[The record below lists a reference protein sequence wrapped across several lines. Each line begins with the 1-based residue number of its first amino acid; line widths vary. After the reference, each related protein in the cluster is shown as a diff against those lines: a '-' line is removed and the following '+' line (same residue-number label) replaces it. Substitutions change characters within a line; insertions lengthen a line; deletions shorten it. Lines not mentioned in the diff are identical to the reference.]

1 MKKFFFSLTIA
12 LFLFVSSYAQVEDR
26 FGYLDDTQ
34 ISDYVKPL
42 VTTLGTAF
50 NSASYH
56 SASIPKLWGFGISF
70 NAMIILVPD
79 DQLTYTPKLPEN
91 YLESGETATIW
102 GDKGGAFAGPDG
114 FVVFPAGINKSSI
127 PIGYP
132 QISFSTMGTELLV
145 RYLPKIDLGETDIG
159 FWGVGIS
166 HSISQYIPL
175 VPVDFAVQVL
185 YNSFSMKDLVD
196 ASNIAFNVH
205 ASKSFGLFTGYAGL
219 QYESSSMDLS
229 YTYTDP
235 NSQNPVSQDFTVSID
250 GDNSF
255 RFTLGG
261 TLKLAVVALNF
272 DYSLGSQSVV
282 TSGLS
287 FEF

>member
-1 MKKFFFSLTIA
+1 MKKFFFSLIIA
-12 LFLFVSSYAQVEDR
+12 LFFFVSSYAQVEDR

-79 DQLTYTPKLPEN
+79 DQLTYTPKLPDN
-91 YLESGETATIW
+91 YIGGGETATIW
-102 GDKGGAFAGPDG
+102 GNKGGAFAGPEG

-159 FWGVGIS
+159 FWGAGIS

-175 VPVDFAVQVL
+175 VPVDFAVQIL

-229 YTYTDP
+229 YTYNDP
-235 NSQNPVSQDFTVSID
+235 NGTGPDQDFTVSID

-261 TLKLAVVALNF
+261 TLKLAVVSLNI
-272 DYSLGSQSVV
+272 DYSLGSQSVA
-282 TSGLS
+282 TGGLS

>member
-1 MKKFFFSLTIA
+1 MKKSLFTLTTV
-12 LFLFVSSYAQVEDR
+12 LFLTVISFAQVEDR

-34 ISDYVKPL
+34 ITEYVKPL

-56 SASIPKLWGFGISF
+56 SAGVSKLFGFGISF
-70 NAMIILVPD
+70 NAMYIFVPD
-79 DQLTYTPKLPEN
+79 DQLTYTPKLPDN
-91 YLESGETATIW
+91 YSESGETATIW
-102 GDKGGAFAGPDG
+102 GDKGGAFAGPGG

-132 QISFSTMGTELLV
+132 QVYFSTMGTELLV

-159 FWGVGIS
+159 FWGVGIK
-166 HSISQYIPL
+166 HSFSQYFPL
-175 VPVDFAVQVL
+175 APVDLAVQIL
-185 YNSFSMKDLVD
+185 YNSFSMRDLID
-196 ASNIAFNVH
+196 ATNLAFNIH

-229 YTYTDP
+229 YTYNDP
-235 NSQNPVSQDFTVSID
+235 NGTGPDQDFTVSID

-261 TLKLAVVALNF
+261 TLKLAVVALNIG
-272 DYSLGSQSVV
+272 YSLGSQSVLS
-282 TSGLS
+282 SGLS